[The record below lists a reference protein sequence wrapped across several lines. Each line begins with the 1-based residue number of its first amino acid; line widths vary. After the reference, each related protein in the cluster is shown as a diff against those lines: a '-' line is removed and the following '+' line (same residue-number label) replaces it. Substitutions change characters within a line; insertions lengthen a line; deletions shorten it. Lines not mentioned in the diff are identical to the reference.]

1 MLHAINLPSHSRL
14 ANAPTERVLRKLS
27 PDAPESEMGGEIY
40 LYMKTIERAHS
51 PKNLWERVKLPKN
64 YMKALEHID
73 TELEYWPKFQI
84 HKAKQRLTKIHQY
97 LVREKKHLATTVSN
111 LHVPCNLCPHS

>member
-97 LVREKKHLATTVSN
+97 LVREKKTPRDDRLKP
-111 LHVPCNLCPHS
+111 PCTL